1 LSPNTILTVGYS
13 TDSFETLVARL
24 QRNAV
29 QVVAD
34 VRSQPFSAR
43 NADFSRPQLER
54 SLVDAGLRY
63 VFLGE
68 LLGARSTDVSCYV
81 EGRVRY
87 DRLASRAPFAAGLD
101 RLLRG
106 ATEHRVALLC
116 AERDPLRC
124 HRSILIARELVL
136 RAVQVVH
143 IVGETLESHE
153 EALDRLLREEGLRQA
168 DIFRTREE
176 LVAEAYAK
184 RESQIAYQEV
194 KPGRLSKSR

>member
-1 LSPNTILTVGYS
+1 MSPNTILTVGYS
-13 TDSFETLVARL
+13 TDSFETLIARL
-24 QRNAV
+24 RRNAV
-29 QVVAD
+29 QVVVD

-43 NADFSRPQLER
+43 NTDFSRPQLER
-54 SLVDAGLRY
+54 SLVEAGLRY

-68 LLGARSTDVSCYV
+68 LLGARSTDASCYV

-101 RLLRG
+101 RLIRG

-136 RAVQVVH
+136 RAMQVAH

-168 DIFRTREE
+168 DIFRTRED
-176 LVAEAYAK
+176 LVADAYAK

-194 KPGRLSKSR
+194 KPGRVLKPR

>member
-1 LSPNTILTVGYS
+1 LSLNTILTIGYS
-13 TDSFETLVARL
+13 TDSFEALVARL
-24 QRNAV
+24 RRNAV

-34 VRSQPFSAR
+34 VRSQPFSSR

-54 SLVDAGLRY
+54 SLLDAGVRY

-68 LLGARSTDVSCYV
+68 LLGARSTDGSCYV
-81 EGRVRY
+81 DGRVRY
-87 DRLASRAPFAAGLD
+87 DRLATRAPFAAGLA

-124 HRSILIARELVL
+124 HRSILIARELAL

-143 IVGETLESHE
+143 IVGETLETHE
-153 EALDRLLREEGLRQA
+153 EALERLLREEGLRQA
-168 DIFRTREE
+168 DIFRAREE

-194 KPGRLSKSR
+194 KPGRVSKSR